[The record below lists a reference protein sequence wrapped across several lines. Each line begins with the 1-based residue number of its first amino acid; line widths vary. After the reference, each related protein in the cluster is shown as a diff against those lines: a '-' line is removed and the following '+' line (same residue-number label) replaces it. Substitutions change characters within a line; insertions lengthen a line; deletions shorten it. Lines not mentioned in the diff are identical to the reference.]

1 MARSDL
7 VVIAAIAGAYG
18 VRGEARVKPFGDP
31 DALCAYGAFLDAD
44 GAVIATP
51 QSARA
56 QGDFA
61 VVRFREGFSRE
72 DVAAM
77 KGTLLHVPRSA
88 LPEPDEDEYYHA
100 DLIGLRAENPDGAM
114 LGRVKAVLDHGAG
127 DLLEIAPGAGAKTL
141 LIPFTREHAPLVDL
155 GRGVIVVV
163 PLIEDEGEEGP

>member
-31 DALCAYGAFLDAD
+31 DALSAYGPFLDAH

-51 QSARA
+51 EAARR

-77 KGTLLHVPRSA
+77 KGTLLRVPRSA
-88 LPEPDEDEYYHA
+88 LPEPEEDEYYHA
-100 DLIGLRAENPDGAM
+100 DLMGLRAESPEGEA

-141 LIPFTREHAPLVDL
+141 LIPFTREHAPVVDL
-155 GRGVIVVV
+155 DAGLIVVV
-163 PLIEDEGEEGP
+163 PLIEDEDEPG

>member
-18 VRGEARVKPFGDP
+18 VRGEARVKPFGDAS
-31 DALCAYGAFLDAD
+31 ALCDYGPFLDAD
-44 GAVIATP
+44 GAVLATP
-51 QSARA
+51 DTARL

-72 DVAAM
+72 QVAAM
-77 KGTLLHVPRSA
+77 KGALLHVPRSA
-88 LPEPDEDEYYHA
+88 LPEPDEEEYYHA
-100 DLIGLRAENPDGAM
+100 DLMGLRAETPEGEA

-141 LIPFTREHAPLVDL
+141 LIPFTREHAPVVDL
-155 GRGVIVVV
+155 ERGVIVAV
-163 PLIEDEGEEGP
+163 PLLEDDEDETG